1 MVWLKENRLNII
13 VVYLNL
19 IFVFRVISICYR
31 IKDFN
36 YGMVTLVY
44 FIAVST
50 YWFYSDILKK
60 LIYKLFFSSAL
71 IFILAQIVYYKR
83 QIMLKYIVENFM
95 GNFYSIN
102 ELLYKGSTTPFY
114 LYKPYVFLLLPLIS
128 LLLLKLYTKS
138 ISEAVI
144 GFNLLL
150 LLLFWYLEY
159 IEEVKSQL
167 FIFLVLSAATYAV
180 SNHTKFINNMKAKGI
195 NILISSRNV
204 LFEVIIYSLIIS
216 LIVLFLPQH
225 YRGKYTEETLDK
237 LTNPFGMDLEASIGK
252 AKQGSYGI
260 SVSGYN
266 NSDKT
271 LGGPLVL
278 NSELAMQVKGEKAY
292 YLRGDMKEIYTGRS
306 WIKGQRNYE
315 VRSDI
320 SSSDLNR
327 FIENELGE
335 YPGMDKITIT
345 ITPEK
350 LVTNTLFVPNYVSKV
365 SSTKGD
371 VYYESRGNTF
381 INSGKVTKPY
391 SIEFYDPDRVDEYLN
406 AAFQRRD
413 IEVDRIKSE
422 AYLQV
427 PEEVSLRTV
436 ELVYNIVKDY
446 ETNFEKVE
454 AIRNYLSKN
463 FSYSLEVSPVP
474 PDKEFLDYF
483 LFTEKKGYCTY
494 FATAMTIMCRI
505 AGIPARYVEG
515 FKMPQNSEDGIFN
528 ITNEQAHAWS
538 EVLYDN
544 DPEIWVIKDCSP
556 TPQEERERL
565 AREELSNPTV
575 PEQNN
580 VPAVPNNK
588 AIEEQKNQ
596 EQVDAPSIN
605 EELKQET
612 SFKPLA
618 ATVVLSILAIY
629 IIIRIVFFIMK
640 RRYILRAKSNIPLY
654 NYSLKRL
661 KKAGIRKE
669 DTMTDRDFIAVFEDA
684 GFMKLMKLL
693 VESVYGEF
701 YGSHEPVNLNKAE
714 VYEALESYIRQR
726 QNLFVYLMKKVII

>member
-1 MVWLKENRLNII
+1 MWLKENKLNII

-19 IFVFRVISICYR
+19 IFVFRIISICYK

-36 YGMVTLVY
+36 FTMVTLVY
-44 FIAVST
+44 FIAALI

-71 IFILAQIVYYKR
+71 IFILAQFVYYKR
-83 QIMLKYIVENFM
+83 QIVLEYII
-95 GNFYSIN
+95 GNFVGNFHSIN
-102 ELLYKGSTTPFY
+102 ELLYKGSITPFY
-114 LYKPYVFLLLPLIS
+114 LYKPYLFIILPLVSIIF
-128 LLLLKLYTKS
+128 LKLYSKG

-144 GFNLLL
+144 GFNLSV

-167 FIFLVLSAATYAV
+167 FIFLILSVITYAV
-180 SNHTKFINNMKAKGI
+180 SNHAKFINKMKAKGT

-216 LIVLFLPQH
+216 LIVFFLPQH
-225 YRGKYTEETLDK
+225 YKGKYTEETLDK
-237 LTNPFGMDLEASIGK
+237 LINPFSRNLDDSIGK
-252 AKQGSYGI
+252 AKQGSYGL

-266 NSDKT
+266 DSDKT

-278 NSELAMQVKGEKAY
+278 NSELALQVKGEKAY
-292 YLRGDMKEIYTGRS
+292 YLRGSMKEIYTGRS
-306 WIKGQRNYE
+306 WISGERNYE
-315 VRSDI
+315 VKSDI
-320 SSSDLNR
+320 SDSDLNR
-327 FIENELGE
+327 FIKNELGE

-365 SSTKGD
+365 SAAKGD

-413 IEVDRIKSE
+413 IEVDRVKSE

-427 PEEVSLRTV
+427 PEDVSLRTV
-436 ELVYNIVKDY
+436 ELVYNIVRDY

-463 FSYSLEVSPVP
+463 FPYSLEVSPVP
-474 PDKEFLDYF
+474 PDKEFLDFF

-494 FATAMTIMCRI
+494 FATAMTIMSRI

-515 FKMPQNSEDGIFN
+515 FKMPQNSEGGTFN
-528 ITNEQAHAWS
+528 VANEQAHAWS

-556 TPQEERERL
+556 TPQEERERI
-565 AREELSNPTV
+565 AREELTNPTA

-580 VPAVPNNK
+580 PTDEPEKEKVEEPNNQEDFEEDS
-588 AIEEQKNQ
+588 IEKEVK
-596 EQVDAPSIN
+596 
-605 EELKQET
+605 KET
-612 SFKPLA
+612 NFKPLA
-618 ATVVLSILAIY
+618 ANLVIIILLIY
-629 IIIRIVFFIMK
+629 IIIRIVVFLIR
-640 RRYILRAKSNIPLY
+640 RRYILKSKSNIPIY

-661 KKAGIRKE
+661 KKAGIKKE
-669 DTMTDRDFIAVFEDA
+669 DTMTDRDFLAVLEDA
-684 GFMKLMKLL
+684 GFIRLMKLL
-693 VESVYGEF
+693 VDSVYGEF
-701 YGSHEPVNLNKAE
+701 YGNHEPEILNK
-714 VYEALESYIRQR
+714 VVIYNALERYIRQR
-726 QNLFVYLMKKVII
+726 QNLFVYLLKKIFI

>member
-1 MVWLKENRLNII
+1 MVWLKENKLNII

-19 IFVFRVISICYR
+19 IFVFRVMSICYK

-36 YGMVTLVY
+36 FAIVTLVY
-44 FIAVST
+44 FIAVSI

-60 LIYKLFFSSAL
+60 LIYKLFFTSVL
-71 IFILAQIVYYKR
+71 IFILAQLVYYKR
-83 QIMLKYIVENFM
+83 QIMLEYIIESFI

-102 ELLYKGSTTPFY
+102 ELLYKGSVTPFY
-114 LYKPYVFLLLPLIS
+114 LYKPYVFIMLPLVS
-128 LLLLKLYTKS
+128 LIFLKLYSKG

-144 GFNLLL
+144 GFNLGV

-167 FIFLVLSAATYAV
+167 FIFLILSVVTYAV
-180 SNHTKFINNMKAKGI
+180 SNHSNFINKMKAKGI

-225 YRGKYTEETLDK
+225 YKGKYTEETLDK
-237 LTNPFGMDLEASIGK
+237 LINPFGRNLEDSIGK
-252 AKQGSYGI
+252 AKQGSYGL

-278 NSELAMQVKGEKAY
+278 NSEIALQVKGENAY
-292 YLRGDMKEIYTGRS
+292 YLRGSMKETYTGRS
-306 WIKGQRNYE
+306 WISGERNYE
-315 VRSDI
+315 VKSDI
-320 SSSDLNR
+320 SDSDLNR
-327 FIENELGE
+327 FIINELGE
-335 YPGMDKITIT
+335 YPGMNKVTIT

-365 SSTKGD
+365 SVAKGN
-371 VYYESRGNTF
+371 VYYESKGNTF
-381 INSGKVTKPY
+381 INSDKVTKPY
-391 SIEFYDPDRVDEYLN
+391 SIEFYDPEKVDEYLN
-406 AAFQRRD
+406 GAFQRRD

-422 AYLQV
+422 AYLQI
-427 PEEVSLRTV
+427 PDEISLRTT
-436 ELVYNIVKDY
+436 ELVYNIVKDC

-463 FSYSLEVSPVP
+463 FPYSLEVSPIP
-474 PDKEFLDYF
+474 PEKEFLDFF

-494 FATAMTIMCRI
+494 FATAMTMMCRI

-515 FKMPQNSEDGIFN
+515 FKMPQISDNGTYSVA
-528 ITNEQAHAWS
+528 NEQAHAWS

-556 TPQEERERL
+556 TPQEERDRI
-565 AREELSNPTV
+565 AREELSNPTT

-580 VPAVPNNK
+580 TPAAPEKEKV
-588 AIEEQKNQ
+588 EEPKKQ
-596 EQVDAPSIN
+596 EQVEDASIS
-605 EELKQET
+605 EELKKET
-612 SFKPLA
+612 NFKALA
-618 ATVVLSILAIY
+618 ANLAVIILLIY
-629 IIIRIVFFIMK
+629 IIIRIVIFLIRK
-640 RRYILRAKSNIPLY
+640 KYILKSKSNIPIY

-661 KKAGIRKE
+661 KKAGVRKE
-669 DTMTDRDFIAVFEDA
+669 DTMTDRDFLAVLDDV
-684 GFMKLMKLL
+684 GFIKLMKLL
-693 VESVYGEF
+693 VDSIYVEF
-701 YGSHEPVNLNKAE
+701 YGKHEPEILNKVE
-714 VYEALESYIRQR
+714 IYKALERYIRQR
-726 QNLFVYLMKKVII
+726 QNLFIYLLKKLFI